1 MSAETEL
8 DIRWPIGLLFTL
20 MGVLV
25 AFYGLISP
33 ARTHYL
39 PLDHSAEDWIN
50 LNLWWGLVM
59 LAFGLFM
66 IVGALRASRSSQH

>member
-1 MSAETEL
+1 MSSPNEL
-8 DIRWPIGLLFTL
+8 DIRWPIGLLFTV

-25 AFYGLISP
+25 AIYGLVSS
-33 ARTHYL
+33 ARTQYR
-39 PLDHSAEDWIN
+39 PLDGSTTELIN

-66 IVGALRASRSSQH
+66 VIAAIRAGRA